1 MGGGRRRPELRRAL
15 GPFVLPVGVGLVTT
29 ALYTVFSHLQWRS
42 FAAPSW
48 DLGIFTQ
55 LARQYATV
63 EAPLVTI
70 KGESF
75 NLLGD
80 HFHPLLVVLGPIFAI
95 FPHAFTL
102 LVVQNA
108 MLGIAAA
115 ALTYAAIRLL
125 GSRTGTLF
133 GLAFAFSFG
142 LQAAVA
148 AQFHEIAFAVPL
160 LALSLTAFLGQKWV
174 TCLLWAMPLVF
185 VKEDLGLTVAALGIV
200 LAVRSR
206 NPLGVWLAVWGVGW
220 FALASLVIL
229 PLLNPNGAWAYSSS
243 IDLLKIMGDP
253 ASLFQPQK
261 GVTLALILVAG
272 GVIAVR
278 SPLAL
283 VLLPTLAW
291 RFLSD
296 NSGYW
301 GPTWQYS
308 AVLMPIVFAAALDGI
323 ALARGSRRRW
333 LRAYGRQAASVSI
346 AAALVLATTLPLF
359 TLTDAAGN
367 FSMDRSI
374 AATAALRVVPDGARV
389 ESDIGLMNYLV
400 ERTDVFWLG
409 NTNPLPDYLVID
421 LVAGGLPAEWTSAQV
436 VGEALH
442 PGVAF
447 TTLYS
452 AGGYE
457 VARLATPTPELPTPL
472 APQLPSSRRD
482 LQVPGPAEKLD
493 LPSPG
498 EPRS

>member
-1 MGGGRRRPELRRAL
+1 MRGFSAGAVRPVFRPVA
-15 GPFVLPVGVGLVTT
+15 LPVGVGLFTT
-29 ALYTVFSHLQWRS
+29 ALYTLFSALQWRS
-42 FAAPSW
+42 VAAPSW

-55 LARQYATV
+55 LARQYALLET
-63 EAPLVTI
+63 PIVTI
-70 KGESF
+70 KGEGF

-80 HFHPLLVVLGPIFAI
+80 HFHPLLMMLGPIFAA

-108 MLGIAAA
+108 LFGLAAA
-115 ALTYAAIRLL
+115 ALTYGAIRLL
-125 GSRTGTLF
+125 DPVTGTLF
-133 GLAFAFSFG
+133 GLAFAFSWG
-142 LQAAVA
+142 LQSAME

-160 LALSLTAFLGQKWV
+160 LALSLTAFLLRKWMA
-174 TCLLWAMPLVF
+174 CLLWAMPLVF

-200 LAVRSR
+200 LAARSR
-206 NPLGVWLAVWGVGW
+206 HPRGIWLAVWGLGW

-243 IDLLKIMGDP
+243 IDLMGILGDP
-253 ASLFQPQK
+253 AALLQPQK
-261 GVTLALILVAG
+261 GVTVALLLVAG
-272 GVIAVR
+272 GLIAVR

-323 ALARGSRRRW
+323 VLVRASRRGW

-346 AAALVLATTLPLF
+346 VAGLVLATTLPLF
-359 TLTDAAGN
+359 KLTDVSAN
-367 FSMDRSI
+367 FSTDRTA
-374 AATAALRVVPDGARV
+374 AATAALSGVPDGAVV

-400 ERTDVFWLG
+400 ERTDVYWLG
-409 NTNPLPDYLVID
+409 NQNPLPDYLVID
-421 LVAGGLPAEWTSAQV
+421 LLAGGLPSEWSSAQV
-436 VGEALH
+436 VAEALH
-442 PGVAF
+442 PGARF
-447 TTLYS
+447 TTIYS

-457 VARLATPTPELPTPL
+457 VARADPT
-472 APQLPSSRRD
+472 
-482 LQVPGPAEKLD
+482 G
-493 LPSPG
+493 
-498 EPRS
+498 

>member
-1 MGGGRRRPELRRAL
+1 MGGGRRLPEWRRAL
-15 GPFVLPVGVGLVTT
+15 GPFVLPVGVGIVTT
-29 ALYTVFSHLQWRS
+29 ALYTVFSNLQWRS

-55 LARQYATV
+55 LARQYAAL
-63 EAPLVTI
+63 EAPIVTI

-115 ALTYAAIRLL
+115 ALAYAAIRLL

-142 LQAAVA
+142 LQAAVE

-253 ASLFQPQK
+253 AALFQPQK
-261 GVTLALILVAG
+261 GVTLALLLVAG
-272 GVIAVR
+272 GFIAVR

-333 LRAYGRQAASVSI
+333 LRGYGRQAASVSI
-346 AAALVLATTLPLF
+346 VAALVLATTLPLF
-359 TLTDAAGN
+359 TLTDMAGN
-367 FSMDRSI
+367 ISTDRTI

-421 LVAGGLPAEWTSAQV
+421 LAAGGLPAEWTSAQV

-447 TTLYS
+447 TTIYS

-457 VARLATPTPELPTPL
+457 VARIGGQEASH
-472 APQLPSSRRD
+472 QS
-482 LQVPGPAEKLD
+482 G
-493 LPSPG
+493 
-498 EPRS
+498 

>member
-1 MGGGRRRPELRRAL
+1 MRGFRGGQLWPLL
-15 GPFVLPVGVGLVTT
+15 LPGGVGLLTT
-29 ALYTVFSHLQWRS
+29 ALYTVFSALQWRS

-55 LARQYATV
+55 LARQYAAL
-63 EAPLVTI
+63 EAPIVTI
-70 KGESF
+70 KGEGF

-80 HFHPLLVVLGPIFAI
+80 HFHPLLVVLGPIFAA

-102 LVVQNA
+102 LSVQNA
-108 MLGIAAA
+108 LFGLAAA
-115 ALTYAAIRLL
+115 TLTYGAIRLI
-125 GSRTGTLF
+125 GPVTGTLF
-133 GLAFAFSFG
+133 GLAFAFSWG
-142 LQAAVA
+142 LQGAVE

-160 LALSLTAFLGQKWV
+160 LALSLTAFLLRKWV
-174 TCLLWAMPLVF
+174 ACLLWAIPLVF

-206 NPLGVWLAVWGVGW
+206 QPLGVWLAVWGVGW

-243 IDLLKIMGDP
+243 IDLLGILTDP
-253 ASLFQPQK
+253 VALLQPQK
-261 GVTLALILVAG
+261 GVTLALLLVAT

-308 AVLMPIVFAAALDGI
+308 AVLMPIAFAAALDGI
-323 ALARGSRRRW
+323 VLVRSSQRRW
-333 LRAYGRQAASVSI
+333 LRDYGRQAASVSI
-346 AAALVLATTLPLF
+346 VAALVLATTLPLF
-359 TLTDAAGN
+359 KLTDVPAN
-367 FSMDRSI
+367 FSTDRAA
-374 AATAALRVVPDGARV
+374 AATAALDAVPDGALV

-400 ERTDVFWLG
+400 ERTDVYWLG
-409 NTNPLPDYLVID
+409 NQNPLPDYLVID
-421 LVAGGLPAEWTSAQV
+421 LRAGGLPGEWTSAPIV
-436 VGEALH
+436 AEALH
-442 PGVAF
+442 PGASF
-447 TTLYS
+447 TTIYA

-457 VARLATPTPELPTPL
+457 VTRLT
-472 APQLPSSRRD
+472 SSTR
-482 LQVPGPAEKLD
+482 
-493 LPSPG
+493 
-498 EPRS
+498 

>member
-1 MGGGRRRPELRRAL
+1 MRGFRGGQLRPLL
-15 GPFVLPVGVGLVTT
+15 LPAGVTLVAT
-29 ALYTVFSHLQWRS
+29 ALYTVFSALQWRS
-42 FAAPSW
+42 LAAPSW

-55 LARQYATV
+55 LARQYAAL
-63 EAPLVTI
+63 EAPIVTI
-70 KGESF
+70 KGEGF

-80 HFHPLLVVLGPIFAI
+80 HFHPILVLLGPIFAV

-108 MLGIAAA
+108 LFGLAAA
-115 ALTYAAIRLL
+115 ALTYGAIRLL
-125 GSRTGTLF
+125 GPPTGTLF
-133 GLAFAFSFG
+133 GLAFAFSWG
-142 LQAAVA
+142 LQGAVE

-160 LALSLTAFLGQKWV
+160 LALSLTAFLLRKWV
-174 TCLLWAMPLVF
+174 ACLLWAMPLVF

-206 NPLGVWLAVWGVGW
+206 HPLGVWLAVWGVGW

-243 IDLLKIMGDP
+243 IDLLGILTDP
-253 ASLFQPQK
+253 VSLLQPQK
-261 GVTLALILVAG
+261 GVTLALLLLG
-272 GVIAVR
+272 GGLIAVP

-333 LRAYGRQAASVSI
+333 LRGVGRQAASMSI
-346 AAALVLATTLPLF
+346 VAALVLATTLPLF
-359 TLTDAAGN
+359 KLTDARAN
-367 FSMDRSI
+367 FSTHRAG
-374 AATAALRVVPDGARV
+374 AATAALRVVPDGASV

-400 ERTDVFWLG
+400 ERTEVYWLG
-409 NTNPLPDYLVID
+409 NPNPLPDFLVID
-421 LVAGGLPAEWTSAQV
+421 LQSGGLPAEWTSAQAV
-436 VGEALH
+436 AAALH
-442 PGVAF
+442 PGAEF
-447 TTLYS
+447 TTIY
-452 AGGYE
+452 AADGYE
-457 VARLATPTPELPTPL
+457 VARLTP
-472 APQLPSSRRD
+472 APP
-482 LQVPGPAEKLD
+482 
-493 LPSPG
+493 
-498 EPRS
+498 

>member
-1 MGGGRRRPELRRAL
+1 MSGFRVELFRSGALRPFL
-15 GPFVLPVGVGLVTT
+15 LPAGVGLVST
-29 ALYTVFSHLQWRS
+29 ALYTVFSALQWRS

-48 DLGIFTQ
+48 DLGIFAQ
-55 LARQYATV
+55 LARQYAALET
-63 EAPLVTI
+63 PIVTI
-70 KGESF
+70 KGDGF

-80 HFHPLLVVLGPIFAI
+80 HFHPLLVLLGPIFAI

-108 MLGIAAA
+108 LFGLAAA
-115 ALTYAAIRLL
+115 ALSYGAIRLL
-125 GSRTGTLF
+125 GPMTGTLF
-133 GLAFAFSFG
+133 GLAFAFSWG
-142 LQAAVA
+142 LQGAVE

-160 LALSLTAFLGQKWV
+160 LALSLTAFLGRKWAA
-174 TCLLWAMPLVF
+174 CLLWAMPLVF
-185 VKEDLGLTVAALGIV
+185 VKEDLGLTVAAMGIV

-206 NPLGVWLAVWGVGW
+206 HPLGVWLAVWGVGW

-243 IDLLKIMGDP
+243 IDLVKILGDP
-253 ASLFQPQK
+253 ATLFQPQK
-261 GVTLALILVAG
+261 GVTLALLLVAG

-323 ALARGSRRRW
+323 ALARTSRRRW
-333 LRAYGRQAASVSI
+333 LRGFGRQAASVSI
-346 AAALVLATTLPLF
+346 VAALVLGTTLPVF
-359 TLTDAAGN
+359 KLTDVAGN
-367 FSMDRSI
+367 FSTDRAI
-374 AATAALRVVPDGARV
+374 AATAALRIVPDGARV

-409 NTNPLPDYLVID
+409 NQNPLPDYLVID
-421 LVAGGLPAEWTSAQV
+421 HVAGGLPAEWTSAQV
-436 VGEALH
+436 VGAALH

-447 TTLYS
+447 TTIYS

-457 VARLATPTPELPTPL
+457 VARLAAPTP
-472 APQLPSSRRD
+472 
-482 LQVPGPAEKLD
+482 
-493 LPSPG
+493 
-498 EPRS
+498 

>member
-1 MGGGRRRPELRRAL
+1 MRGIRGGQRRSELRRAL
-15 GPFVLPVGVGLVTT
+15 APFMLPVGVGIVTT
-29 ALYTVFSHLQWRS
+29 ALYTVFSALQWRS

-55 LARQYATV
+55 LARRYAALET
-63 EAPLVTI
+63 PIVTI

-80 HFHPLLVVLGPIFAI
+80 HFHPLLGVVGPIFAV

-108 MLGIAAA
+108 MFGIAAA
-115 ALTYAAIRLL
+115 ALAYAAIRLL

-133 GLAFAFSFG
+133 GLAFAFSWG
-142 LQAAVA
+142 LQGAVE

-160 LALSLTAFLGQKWV
+160 LALSLTAFLGRKWV

-229 PLLNPNGAWAYSSS
+229 PLLNPDGAWAYSSS

-261 GVTLALILVAG
+261 GVTLALLLVAG

-296 NSGYW
+296 NSG
-301 GPTWQYS
+301 
-308 AVLMPIVFAAALDGI
+308 
-323 ALARGSRRRW
+323 
-333 LRAYGRQAASVSI
+333 
-346 AAALVLATTLPLF
+346 
-359 TLTDAAGN
+359 
-367 FSMDRSI
+367 
-374 AATAALRVVPDGARV
+374 
-389 ESDIGLMNYLV
+389 
-400 ERTDVFWLG
+400 
-409 NTNPLPDYLVID
+409 
-421 LVAGGLPAEWTSAQV
+421 
-436 VGEALH
+436 
-442 PGVAF
+442 
-447 TTLYS
+447 
-452 AGGYE
+452 
-457 VARLATPTPELPTPL
+457 
-472 APQLPSSRRD
+472 
-482 LQVPGPAEKLD
+482 
-493 LPSPG
+493 
-498 EPRS
+498 

>member
-1 MGGGRRRPELRRAL
+1 MRGSRVGPVRPSPRRPIL
-15 GPFVLPVGVGLVTT
+15 LPAAVGLVAT
-29 ALYTVFSHLQWRS
+29 AAYTVLSALQWRS

-55 LARQYATV
+55 LARQYAGL
-63 EAPLVTI
+63 EAPIVTL
-70 KGESF
+70 KGDGF

-80 HFHPLLVVLGPIFAI
+80 HFHPLLVLLAPIFAI
-95 FPHAFTL
+95 FPHSFTL

-108 MLGIAAA
+108 LFGLAAA
-115 ALTYAAIRLL
+115 ALTYGAMRLL
-125 GSRTGTLF
+125 GPVTGTLF
-133 GLAFAFSFG
+133 GLAFAFSWG
-142 LQAAVA
+142 LQGAVE

-160 LALSLTAFLGQKWV
+160 LALSLTAFLLRKWV
-174 TCLLWAMPLVF
+174 ACLLWAMPLVF

-206 NPLGVWLAVWGVGW
+206 HPFGVWLAVWGIGW

-243 IDLLKIMGDP
+243 IDLPAILSDP
-253 ASLFQPQK
+253 AALLQPQK
-261 GVTLALILVAG
+261 GMTLLLLLVVG

-323 ALARGSRRRW
+323 VLVRISRRGW
-333 LRAYGRQAASVSI
+333 LRGFGRRAASVSI
-346 AAALVLATTLPLF
+346 VAGLVLATTLPLF
-359 TLTDAAGN
+359 KLTNVSAN
-367 FSMDRSI
+367 FSTDR
-374 AATAALRVVPDGARV
+374 AASAQAALSVVPDGARV

-400 ERTDVFWLG
+400 ERTDVYWLG
-409 NTNPLPDYLVID
+409 NQNPLPDYLVID
-421 LVAGGLPAEWTSAQV
+421 RQTGGLPGEWTSAQV
-436 VGEALH
+436 VAEALH
-442 PGVAF
+442 PGVGF
-447 TTLYS
+447 TTIYS
-452 AGGYE
+452 GGGYE
-457 VARLATPTPELPTPL
+457 VARAH
-472 APQLPSSRRD
+472 
-482 LQVPGPAEKLD
+482 
-493 LPSPG
+493 
-498 EPRS
+498 

>member
-1 MGGGRRRPELRRAL
+1 MSGFRAELFRSGALRPFL
-15 GPFVLPVGVGLVTT
+15 LPVGVGIVTT
-29 ALYTVFSHLQWRS
+29 VLYTVFSALQWRS

-55 LARQYATV
+55 LARQYAAL
-63 EAPLVTI
+63 EAPIVTI
-70 KGESF
+70 KGDGF

-95 FPHAFTL
+95 FPQAFTL

-108 MLGIAAA
+108 MFGIAAA

-133 GLAFAFSFG
+133 GLAFAFSWG
-142 LQAAVA
+142 LQGAVE

-160 LALSLTAFLGQKWV
+160 LALSLTAFLGRKWV

-185 VKEDLGLTVAALGIV
+185 VKEDLGLTVAVVGIV

-206 NPLGVWLAVWGVGW
+206 HPLGVWLAVWGVGW

-243 IDLLKIMGDP
+243 IDLLKILGDP
-253 ASLFQPQK
+253 ATLFQPQK
-261 GVTLALILVAG
+261 GVTLALLLVAG

-308 AVLMPIVFAAALDGI
+308 AVLMPILFAAALDGI
-323 ALARGSRRRW
+323 ALARTSRRRW
-333 LRAYGRQAASVSI
+333 LCGYGRQAASVSI
-346 AAALVLATTLPLF
+346 VAALVLTTTLPVF
-359 TLTDAAGN
+359 KLTDVAGN
-367 FSMDRSI
+367 FSTDRTI
-374 AATAALRVVPDGARV
+374 AATAALRIVPDGALV

-400 ERTDVFWLG
+400 ERTEVFWLG
-409 NTNPLPDYLVID
+409 NSNPLPDYLVID
-421 LVAGGLPAEWTSAQV
+421 LAAGGLPIEWTSAQV

-442 PGVAF
+442 PGAAF
-447 TTLYS
+447 TTIYS

-457 VARLATPTPELPTPL
+457 VARLA
-472 APQLPSSRRD
+472 APPS
-482 LQVPGPAEKLD
+482 
-493 LPSPG
+493 
-498 EPRS
+498 